1 MSLVMAAEQQAFG
14 SFFFFLKDNKSVLQF
29 MMATY
34 IHGSIKPMQKVDLM
48 PALYFYNIAITTS
61 SFLWKIISRN
71 QICNKENVLDPI
83 SLNSFI
89 GVRYV
94 GYIAFYASSFGTK
107 GWRDDSVVKNIYC
120 SLRGPQVSFQH
131 PHGATHSHL
140 TPAPRDPVP
149 C

>member
-1 MSLVMAAEQQAFG
+1 MPSMASEIV
-14 SFFFFLKDNKSVLQF
+14 SCRLNV
-29 MMATY
+29 
-34 IHGSIKPMQKVDLM
+34 
-48 PALYFYNIAITTS
+48 
-61 SFLWKIISRN
+61 IISYEEFRVATV
-71 QICNKENVLDPI
+71 ETTAL
-83 SLNSFI
+83 
-89 GVRYV
+89 
-94 GYIAFYASSFGTK
+94 